1 MRQLNPFVVKE
12 IVLKFPLTGFPSKVK
27 SMCPQEI
34 FATKRKDKEQGRI
47 IILTSSNMQ
56 INQDRLRLIAKIS
69 KLELGLSL
77 NSR

>member
-1 MRQLNPFVVKE
+1 
-12 IVLKFPLTGFPSKVK
+12 
-27 SMCPQEI
+27 MCLQEI

-47 IILTSSNMQ
+47 IILTNSNMQ
-56 INQDRLRLIAKIS
+56 INRDKLRLIAKIS